1 MNDKGFNPLTASRD
15 ATSNVPRGV
24 PSSGQD
30 EWVALG
36 KTLSRD
42 FQDWLRNQSVGWPAD
57 QDLRQE
63 ILGQI
68 SLLEA
73 EIQPL
78 LQINREL
85 VELEQLLNTG
95 FSTTNFEEGGEQS
108 ASARENQPSSGST
121 ALSSEELA
129 PHQDGINPISE
140 PKLKKEVE
148 SSPSSFHP
156 QPESQLQIKG
166 LKNLAQRLEFEQ
178 QQQKSSD
185 NPTDSAKTPAEIAS
199 PTQRLPEIP
208 NSPSNQQRGETTN
221 IALPLSREE
230 IINQYQST
238 PHRELSP
245 PINKEEEN
253 PPARNYSPTS
263 KVSPTYASSSI
274 LSDNPTDSAKTPA
287 EIASPTQRLPEIP
300 NSPSNQ
306 QRGETTN
313 IALPLSREEIINQYQ
328 STPHRELSP
337 PINKEEENPPARNYS
352 PTSKVSP
359 TYASSSILSD
369 NPTDS
374 AKTPAE
380 IASPTQRL
388 PEIPNSPSNQQ
399 RGETTNI
406 ALPLSREEIINQYQ
420 STPHRELS
428 PPINKEE
435 ENPPARNYSPT
446 SKVSP
451 TYASSSILSDNPT
464 DSAKTPA
471 EIASPTQRLPEIP
484 NSPSNQQRGETTN
497 IALPLSREEIINQYQ
512 STPHRELSP
521 PINKEEENP
530 PARNYSPTSK
540 VSPTYASSSIL
551 SDNPTDSAK
560 TPAEIASPTQRLP
573 EIPNSPSNQ
582 QRGETTNIASP
593 LSREEIIN
601 QYQST
606 PHRELS
612 PPINK
617 EEENPP
623 ARNYSPTSKV
633 SPTYASSSL
642 LLANSLPV
650 ETVSPQEKEKKS
662 DFDIGVISEE
672 LPQILVRE
680 SLPSSL
686 TVEPINDS
694 PTGNSINKS
703 KSSDLSTNQENNF
716 SDHQWTVSNLDQE
729 NRRERKNPLTRVSQQ
744 NPRIFPL
751 KNTAKFPHRYPRS
764 KSPSSNF
771 ETTEQPEGLT
781 KIEEKSQTISESILQ
796 QSHLSEAEI
805 DLIIE
810 AITKEIQQQYR
821 QFYGG

>member
-42 FQDWLRNQSVGWPAD
+42 FQDWLRNQSVGWLAD

-129 PHQDGINPISE
+129 SHQDGINPISE

-178 QQQKSSD
+178 QQQKSSA
-185 NPTDSAKTPAEIAS
+185 NPTDSAKTPAAIAS
-199 PTQRLPEIP
+199 PTQPLPEIP

-263 KVSPTYASSSI
+263 KVSPTYASSPI
-274 LSDNPTDSAKTPA
+274 LSDNPTDSAKTPT
-287 EIASPTQRLPEIP
+287 EIASPTQRLPEIT
-300 NSPSNQ
+300 NSPRNQ
-306 QRGETTN
+306 QQGETTN

-328 STPHRELSP
+328 STPH
-337 PINKEEENPPARNYS
+337 
-352 PTSKVSP
+352 
-359 TYASSSILSD
+359 
-369 NPTDS
+369 
-374 AKTPAE
+374 
-380 IASPTQRL
+380 
-388 PEIPNSPSNQQ
+388 
-399 RGETTNI
+399 G
-406 ALPLSREEIINQYQ
+406 
-420 STPHRELS
+420 
-428 PPINKEE
+428 
-435 ENPPARNYSPT
+435 
-446 SKVSP
+446 
-451 TYASSSILSDNPT
+451 
-464 DSAKTPA
+464 
-471 EIASPTQRLPEIP
+471 
-484 NSPSNQQRGETTN
+484 
-497 IALPLSREEIINQYQ
+497 
-512 STPHRELSP
+512 
-521 PINKEEENP
+521 
-530 PARNYSPTSK
+530 
-540 VSPTYASSSIL
+540 
-551 SDNPTDSAK
+551 
-560 TPAEIASPTQRLP
+560 
-573 EIPNSPSNQ
+573 
-582 QRGETTNIASP
+582 
-593 LSREEIIN
+593 
-601 QYQST
+601 
-606 PHRELS
+606 ELS

-672 LPQILVRE
+672 LPQIMVRE
-680 SLPSSL
+680 LLPSSL

-703 KSSDLSTNQENNF
+703 KSSDLSTTQENNF
-716 SDHQWTVSNLDQE
+716 GDRQWTVSNLDQE
-729 NRRERKNPLTRVSQQ
+729 NRREIKNPLTRVSQQ
-744 NPRIFPL
+744 NPRIFSQ
-751 KNTAKFPHRYPRS
+751 KNTAKFPHRYPSS
-764 KSPSSNF
+764 KSPSSNL

-810 AITKEIQQQYR
+810 AITREIQQQYR